1 MINNA
6 TRTHFEELKKK
17 ALNDTDTIRPSVKVH
32 SIFEPLKIRTITS
45 EPCSEFVIKPIQ
57 KWLWESLGEFNIFP
71 LTHGKDVNE
80 VLNSFKNEKNLPL
93 LISGDYTAAT
103 DNLNRDLI
111 KEVITNLLPK
121 IPAVYHQKFLKNS
134 GLHSLHYK
142 DGSIVNQSNGQ
153 LMGSLTSFPILCLV
167 NYISYLLTTDLTD
180 GVSSECRINGDDI
193 FFYANEEGYSV
204 WKTVVS
210 QFGLTPSFGKN
221 YSSPTH
227 CTINSQWFVH
237 MNNKQGLGKLSQPV
251 CRSGKGEISPF
262 RKIGFVNWSLLQ
274 KGTVSSEDQK
284 KSNYVPDILPSL
296 LSTFLNQGLVRNGQ
310 FTNKGKLLKLF
321 KYRHF
326 DLIKKS
332 GRDLLVPI
340 HFGGL
345 YPHLDMCSKD
355 INRKINT
362 IRGRACYFANK
373 FGVFK
378 DFRKTQL
385 SQTFGEGI
393 SGYTCSPD
401 DKGTK
406 KFLLAG
412 GLSVIE
418 KYDIPKRNFKGLR
431 EILGFLKKHP
441 ELNIHKRIRVL

>member
-1 MINNA
+1 
-6 TRTHFEELKKK
+6 
-17 ALNDTDTIRPSVKVH
+17 
-32 SIFEPLKIRTITS
+32 
-45 EPCSEFVIKPIQ
+45 
-57 KWLWESLGEFNIFP
+57 
-71 LTHGKDVNE
+71 
-80 VLNSFKNEKNLPL
+80 
-93 LISGDYTAAT
+93 
-103 DNLNRDLI
+103 
-111 KEVITNLLPK
+111 
-121 IPAVYHQKFLKNS
+121 
-134 GLHSLHYK
+134 
-142 DGSIVNQSNGQ
+142 
-153 LMGSLTSFPILCLV
+153 
-167 NYISYLLTTDLTD
+167 
-180 GVSSECRINGDDI
+180 
-193 FFYANEEGYSV
+193 
-204 WKTVVS
+204 
-210 QFGLTPSFGKN
+210 
-221 YSSPTH
+221 
-227 CTINSQWFVH
+227 
-237 MNNKQGLGKLSQPV
+237 MNNKQGLGMLSQPV
-251 CRSGKGEISPF
+251 CKSGKGEISPF

-441 ELNIHKRIRVL
+441 EVNIHKRIRVL